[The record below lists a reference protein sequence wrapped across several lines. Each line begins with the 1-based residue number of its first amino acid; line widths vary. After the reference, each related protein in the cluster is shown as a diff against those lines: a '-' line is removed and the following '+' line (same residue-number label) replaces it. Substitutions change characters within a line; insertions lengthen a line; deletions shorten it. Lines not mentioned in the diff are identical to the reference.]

1 MSEADATDR
10 WMDGRL
16 SLLGAMP
23 DDDMGRLRDLA
34 VVYEQLTAHISR
46 EVAGLSEREMAPLV
60 TGRSV
65 EAGRSTSA
73 PASLHRAATAQADA
87 ADARIHSLVEA
98 SAKDSTNSFITL
110 RPPPQ
115 RPLSAAGPLTGYVM
129 AVKDNI
135 QVSGI
140 PTTSGGRLASGHP
153 ADASARIVTTLES
166 SGAYVSGTLNMGELA
181 LEALSDN
188 PHFGRVNN
196 PWAPDRSPGGSSG
209 GSGAVIAAGLAD
221 IALGSDSAGSVRIPA
236 AMCGV
241 VGYRPTPG
249 VVSMDGLIAPAWSI
263 DSIGLLTRTVDD
275 LCYVAST
282 ALGVTADRGPIRA
295 GVVVD
300 DSLGKI
306 DPEVNDVFAAAL
318 NRLSPTVLPLS
329 QVTANRLTLAPAV
342 AAIIAYSEVASQLAH
357 EVVHRPQDIGVPP
370 RDLLRLGLLFSA
382 HDYLNARRMCAA
394 LLSRFLEALGD
405 ADVMITPTLPIAA
418 PRFGDPVTVS
428 NSSSLLDLFT
438 VIQFTAIA
446 NVAGLPAVS
455 VPVGLTASGLPVG
468 LQVLGRPGA
477 DSDVL
482 ACARAIESTLG
493 PLGAPLRSS

>member
-1 MSEADATDR
+1 
-10 WMDGRL
+10 
-16 SLLGAMP
+16 
-23 DDDMGRLRDLA
+23 
-34 VVYEQLTAHISR
+34 
-46 EVAGLSEREMAPLV
+46 
-60 TGRSV
+60 
-65 EAGRSTSA
+65 
-73 PASLHRAATAQADA
+73 
-87 ADARIHSLVEA
+87 
-98 SAKDSTNSFITL
+98 
-110 RPPPQ
+110 
-115 RPLSAAGPLTGYVM
+115 
-129 AVKDNI
+129 
-135 QVSGI
+135 
-140 PTTSGGRLASGHP
+140 
-153 ADASARIVTTLES
+153 
-166 SGAYVSGTLNMGELA
+166 
-181 LEALSDN
+181 
-188 PHFGRVNN
+188 
-196 PWAPDRSPGGSSG
+196 
-209 GSGAVIAAGLAD
+209 
-221 IALGSDSAGSVRIPA
+221 
-236 AMCGV
+236 
-241 VGYRPTPG
+241 
-249 VVSMDGLIAPAWSI
+249 MDGLIAPAWSI

-282 ALGVTADRGPIRA
+282 ALGLTADRGPIRA
-295 GVVVD
+295 SVIVD

-318 NRLSPTVLPLS
+318 NQLSPTVLPLS

-382 HDYLNARRMCAA
+382 SDYLNARRMCAV
-394 LLSRFLEALGD
+394 LLSRFLETLGD
-405 ADVMITPTLPIAA
+405 ADVMITPTLPVAA

-493 PLGAPLRSS
+493 PLGPPHNN